1 MVRMGKTDVRMI
13 RTTLLAIAA
22 TACFAASPV
31 SAQGISNTVYVGGS
45 IPLQVPVTA
54 TIGGRCQFGGT
65 GPDGVYDAGRI
76 DEAAWSNDFD
86 FAIECNIASRVA
98 VESANGG
105 LATAQSVTD
114 PGYLTLAPYTVGL
127 NLQGTADTAAASC
140 DVESLA
146 ANAAAPCSFRG
157 PASTL
162 DGLRLP
168 GAASNET
175 GTYLRV
181 SAPPYAGPGTLV
193 AGNYTDT
200 LTVTISAEP

>member
-1 MVRMGKTDVRMI
+1 MRI
-13 RTTLLAIAA
+13 IWTTLLAVAA
-22 TACFAASPV
+22 TAFFAASPL
-31 SAQGISNTVYVGGS
+31 SAQGLSNTVYVGGS

-54 TIGGRCQFGGT
+54 TIGGRCQFGGA
-65 GPDGVYDAGRI
+65 GPDGVYDAGNI
-76 DEAAWSNDFD
+76 DSTAWSNDFD

-98 VESANGG
+98 VVSANGG
-105 LATAQSVTD
+105 LSTAQAVSD
-114 PGYLTLAPYTVGL
+114 PGYLTLAPYTVDL

-140 DVESLA
+140 DVGSLA

-168 GAASNET
+168 GAASNEA

-181 SAPPYAGPGTLV
+181 SAPPFAGPGTLV

-200 LTVTISAEP
+200 LTVTISAAP